1 MRIFVHV
8 LVAAATGIGQNPLVS
23 GCHSSGE
30 SMVLL
35 DRNSMVVVVA
45 AAAVMHSDI
54 SQHLVRLLLALLLD
68 R

>member
-45 AAAVMHSDI
+45 AAVMHSDI